1 MPVISMFF
9 GIAIRM
15 FYNDHEPIHF
25 HAEYQGQR
33 GKFDLSGKMIV
44 GDIQSRTALRL
55 IKDWAKLHE
64 FEIRRNWQRMK
75 AGKPFE
81 VIEPLH

>member
-9 GIAIRM
+9 GIVIRM

-33 GKFDLSGKMIV
+33 GKFDLKGKMIV
-44 GDIQSRTALRL
+44 GDVRSGPALRL
-55 IKDWAKLHE
+55 IKKWAKLHE
-64 FEIRRNWQRMK
+64 FEIRQNWQKMK
-75 AGKPFE
+75 VGKALE
-81 VIEPLH
+81 IIEPLH